1 MIIIV
6 AADKLFARYDVLEAK
21 LDSLIGVP
29 KKRYKLA
36 VGTYKAL
43 DDMLKNYAK
52 SKKINTISVGNK
64 ERDLYQKYRKICK
77 QCVCL
82 DDECVFIIFSNGRD
96 QQVEDVKSIGI
107 NNGIAVHIVNY
118 NSFRVQV
125 EV

>member
-1 MIIIV
+1 MIIII
-6 AADKLFARYDVLEAK
+6 AADKLFARYDALEAK

-52 SKKINTISVGNK
+52 SKKINTISAGNK
-64 ERDLYQKYRKICK
+64 ERDVYQKYRKICK
-77 QCVCL
+77 RCVCL
-82 DDECVFIIFSNGRD
+82 DDECVFVIFSNGRD
-96 QQVEDVKSIGI
+96 QQVEDLKSIGI